1 MERLPIR
8 WCRLSLALLMV
19 VFIAGCES
27 DVGRTDVARDTSSP
41 ESSVAGSPE
50 AEGIKIEAVSA
61 EQFEQAIAAHQGEVV
76 LIDFWATWCVPCM
89 EQFPHTVEL
98 HRKYADKGLRVITMS
113 LDDPGDKERV
123 LAFLRKNNATTE
135 NYLSELGAGTASVEA
150 FDLDAGVP
158 HYRIYDRQ
166 GELRHRF
173 DGDPREQNIDQ
184 KIAELL

>member
-8 WCRLSLALLMV
+8 WSRMGLALLV
-19 VFIAGCES
+19 VVSLAGCSS
-27 DVGRTDVARDTSSP
+27 DVEVGGERDAPSPASGIVATPD
-41 ESSVAGSPE
+41 
-50 AEGIKIEAVSA
+50 AEGIEVETVSA
-61 EQFEQAIAAHQGEVV
+61 EQFERAIAAHQGDVV
-76 LIDFWATWCVPCM
+76 LVDFWATWCVPCT

-98 HRKYADKGLRVITMS
+98 SRKYADKGLRVITMS

-123 LAFLRKNNATTE
+123 TAFLRENNATTE

-173 DGDPREQNIDQ
+173 DGDPREQDFDH
-184 KIAELL
+184 KIEELL